1 MIHDDEFRSDAEI
14 ERLRAEEAAHD
25 PIALFRAHEQLRRE
39 TIALRRALEEAQAA
53 QRAAEKA
60 TRWQKAKREEN
71 GKALRVTETSL
82 KKLRVKQSDYFEKL
96 TASHQEVRRLREDLE
111 RVRASR
117 TFRVGKAVLSP
128 TRIFRP
134 SSAPKTIEQAPAQ
147 LEAPD
152 APSPAEDQSATS
164 PTPAPAGLHSEI
176 PAPVTSGAAIPLSGE
191 PTDPSD
197 PTPDG
202 ASAARIGEAAVEP
215 TATNWESPLP
225 VAERDLATLRHE
237 FEAHPDATTLYRVLN
252 RSWYGHGMIDEPAR
266 LIRENPGIVEEFSD
280 RNTLFA
286 DRILGEHRL
295 RHQGV
300 PLPERADGI
309 AYTAEP
315 ERVMYCVHST
325 PVFNSNGYSTRTRG
339 VATGLAQAGADVRV
353 VARAG
358 YPWDTKTDVD
368 KPAQKRTMRT
378 FDNVPYIHLTGSGL
392 GAVPMDRYL
401 IEAADAFA
409 REALLQRPAVIQAA
423 SNYRTALPAL
433 IAARRLGVPFVY
445 EIRGFWEM
453 SQASANPLW
462 DASEQYETIVA
473 LETLLAEEADHVLAI
488 TRQVQEEL
496 VSRGIPA
503 DKITIVPNAV
513 DTDEF
518 VPLPTDVSYAAARK
532 IRTDVPVIGFAGSMV
547 PYEGLATLLEAS
559 KLLEERGIDH
569 QVVIAGSGS
578 AEASLR
584 ELRSELGAGKVM
596 FIGRRPNVEMPRLL
610 STFDIIPIPR
620 LSQPVTEMVSPLKPL
635 EAFASMKAV
644 LLSDVAPHRDLAGTE
659 QERARL
665 FAAGDPSS
673 LADAL
678 VNLLSSPDLRRA
690 LGRAARLWALDER
703 TWTKI
708 AGAMRQAHHA
718 AVGAHTAQL
727 TPLGV
732 DLGDV
737 TIGLIA
743 DEFTTKTI
751 SASVPTL
758 PIDREHWLA
767 QLEQNPVDVVFVE
780 SAWSGNGGQWH
791 RGIGAYGADE
801 HQDIRDVLTYCRENG
816 IPTVFWNKEDPIH
829 FARFEATAAL
839 CDHVFT
845 TDGGIIGK
853 YLATPGSE
861 ARTVSSM
868 PFYAQPTIHNPL
880 PTDRP
885 YSHTVAY
892 AGTYYGERY
901 KERSRDLYR
910 MLETSEP
917 YGLTIYDRQAAFPDS
932 PYRFPAEFARYSKG
946 ALPYDEVIDSY
957 KSHLAHLNGNSVMN
971 SPTMFSRRVV
981 EIAAC
986 GGIVLSGP
994 GRGVEETFGGL
1005 IPASREDSV
1014 WRALLHSW
1022 STTPAAR
1029 VREAW
1034 RQMRSVHRSHT
1045 VHSAMTLLLRTAGVP
1060 VRAPQLDTYAVVLTA
1075 ATEELALSVLEQSV
1089 RPLEVFVPG
1098 GASAVT
1104 APLETAGITVRDSTE
1119 AVHSAADWIGL
1130 VSASVPRTWFED
1142 LLLATRFGSWQRI
1155 GAQIAD
1161 HTSEGRTLATPGV
1174 VEGST
1179 AGLVTTQV
1187 ARRHVS
1193 VDDALRAPADESV
1206 TLLVAAT
1213 EDRASSESRTAGVGR
1228 QATAQFSRPSTVLVA
1243 GHDLKFAGTLLS
1255 VLENAGHTVLIDTWD
1270 SHTAHDEAVSKEL
1283 LEQADVVFCEWGL
1296 GNAVW
1301 YSKHV
1306 KPHQR
1311 LVVRVHSQELFRPY
1325 LSRVQHAQVDRYVF
1339 VGELIRRAAV
1349 ESHGVPAGKTSIVP
1363 NFVDT
1368 EELALEKIPGA
1379 EKNLGLV
1386 GIVPEAKRLD
1396 LAIDV
1401 LEHLLDADPSYRLFV
1416 KGKRPEDFAWMAQ
1429 RPEELARYEAQYA
1442 RIEEIN
1448 AAHPGA
1454 VAFDPQGDD
1463 MPEWYRKIGVALSTS
1478 NFESFHLTL
1487 PDGAVSGALPVS
1499 LAWPGSD
1506 FLYPRSWLNATTEEM
1521 AASILRRQGEERTE
1535 GGFVAARYAKQVTVP
1550 ALLEIIAPQGA

>member
-1 MIHDDEFRSDAEI
+1 MIHDDELRSDAEI
-14 ERLRAEEAAHD
+14 EKLRADEAASD
-25 PIALFRAHEQLRRE
+25 PIAFFRAHEQLRHE
-39 TIALRRALEEAQAA
+39 VAALSRSLKEAKSA
-53 QRAAEKA
+53 RSTAEQA

-82 KKLRVKQSDYFEKL
+82 TKLRAKQADTFEKL
-96 TASHQEVRRLREDLE
+96 TASRQESRRLREDLE

-128 TRIFRP
+128 TKMFR
-134 SSAPKTIEQAPAQ
+134 SSGASKTLGTEPAQ
-147 LEAPD
+147 LEAPTTPD
-152 APSPAEDQSATS
+152 VAPQNTVAQETETPSVSTQADVTAAPASGPSTAPHAPKYPAATSTTDLVTVASPAAET
-164 PTPAPAGLHSEI
+164 
-176 PAPVTSGAAIPLSGE
+176 
-191 PTDPSD
+191 
-197 PTPDG
+197 
-202 ASAARIGEAAVEP
+202 EAA
-215 TATNWESPLP
+215 WESPLP
-225 VAERDLATLRHE
+225 VAERDLATLRRE
-237 FEAHPDATTLYRVLN
+237 FEVHPDHTTLYRLLN
-252 RSWYGHGMIDEPAR
+252 RSWYRHGMIDEPAR
-266 LIRENPGIVEEFSD
+266 LIAENPEIVDAFSD
-280 RNTLFA
+280 RNQA
-286 DRILGEHRL
+286 IAQRILGDHRL

-300 PLPERADGI
+300 PLPQRSDGI

-315 ERVMYCVHST
+315 GRVMYCVHST
-325 PVFNSNGYSTRTRG
+325 PAFNSNGYSARTRG
-339 VATGLAQAGADVRV
+339 VATGLSRSGADVQV

-358 YPWDTKTDVD
+358 YPWDTRSDGE
-368 KPAQKRTMRT
+368 KPAQERTVRT
-378 FDNVPYIHLTGSGL
+378 VDEVPYIHLTGSGL
-392 GAVPMDRYL
+392 GTVPMDRYL
-401 IEAADAFA
+401 IEAADAFT
-409 REALLQRPAVIQAA
+409 RETLLQRPSVIQAA

-453 SQASANPLW
+453 SQASANPHW
-462 DASEQYETIVA
+462 GGSEQYRTIA
-473 LETLLAEEADHVLAI
+473 GLETLLAEEADHVLAI
-488 TRQVQEEL
+488 TRQVRDEL
-496 VSRGIPA
+496 LSRGIPA
-503 DKITIVPNAV
+503 AKITVAPNAV

-547 PYEGLATLLEAS
+547 PYEGLATLLRAS
-559 KLLEERGIDH
+559 KLLEDRGVDH

-578 AEASLR
+578 ADADLR
-584 ELRSELGAGKVM
+584 TLRTELGAGKVM
-596 FIGRRPNVEMPRLL
+596 FIGRRPNAEMPRLL
-610 STFDIIPIPR
+610 STFDIIPLPR
-620 LSQPVTEMVSPLKPL
+620 LSLPVTEMVSPLKPL

-644 LLSDVAPHRDLAGTE
+644 LMSDVAPHRDLAGE
-659 QERARL
+659 RQERGRL
-665 FAAGDPSS
+665 FTAADPSS

-678 VNLLSSPDLRRA
+678 VELIGDPDLRRE
-690 LGRAARLWALDER
+690 LGRAARLWTLDER
-703 TWTKI
+703 TWTRV
-708 AGAMRQAHHA
+708 AGTMRAAHA
-718 AVGAHTAQL
+718 AAVEEYASQL
-727 TPLGV
+727 SPDST
-732 DLGDV
+732 DLGDI

-743 DEFTTKTI
+743 DEFTTRTI
-751 SASVPTL
+751 SASVSTM

-767 QLEQNPVDVVFVE
+767 QIEQNPVDLVLVE

-791 RGIGAYGADE
+791 RGVGAYGPDE

-816 IPTVFWNKEDPIH
+816 IPTAFWNKEDPIH

-861 ARTVSSM
+861 ALTASSM

-880 PTDRP
+880 PTDSP

-910 MLETSEP
+910 MLETSERF
-917 YGLTIYDRQAAFPDS
+917 GLTIYDRQAAFPDS

-1005 IPASREDSV
+1005 IPASGEDSL
-1014 WRALLHSW
+1014 WRALLHAW
-1022 STTPAAR
+1022 STDPIAR

-1034 RQMRSVHRSHT
+1034 RQMRAVHRSHT
-1045 VHSAMTLLLRTAGVP
+1045 VLSAITLLLRTAGVP
-1060 VRAPQLDTYAVVLTA
+1060 VRAPLLETYAVVLTERA
-1075 ATEELALSVLEQSV
+1075 AELVDSVLGQSV

-1098 GASAVT
+1098 GPSPLT
-1104 APLETAGITVRDSTE
+1104 APLDDAGITVRDSSD
-1119 AVHSAADWIGL
+1119 AGRSAASWIGL
-1130 VSASVPRTWFED
+1130 VSTPVTRTWFED
-1142 LLLATRFGSWQRI
+1142 LLLATRFGDWQRI
-1155 GAQIAD
+1155 DAETAD
-1161 HTSEGRTLATPGV
+1161 ATSEGRTLATPGP
-1174 VEGST
+1174 VEGSA
-1179 AGLVTTQV
+1179 AGLVSTQI
-1187 ARRHVS
+1187 ASRHLS
-1193 VDDALRAPADESV
+1193 VEDALRAPIEQSVSLLVTAPTQRTADETRTTRTRQSPGEPSM
-1206 TLLVAAT
+1206 VA
-1213 EDRASSESRTAGVGR
+1213 S
-1228 QATAQFSRPSTVLVA
+1228 PSTILIA
-1243 GHDLKFAGTLLS
+1243 GHDLKFTGTLLDA
-1255 VLENAGHTVLIDTWD
+1255 LEDAGHTILVDKWE
-1270 SHTAHDEAVSKEL
+1270 SHTAHDAALSQEL
-1283 LEQADVVFCEWGL
+1283 LNQADIVFCEWGL
-1296 GNAVW
+1296 GNAIW

-1325 LSRVQHAQVDRYVF
+1325 LSRVQHSRVDKYVF

-1349 ESHGVPAGKTSIVP
+1349 ESHGIPGEKTAIVP
-1363 NFVDT
+1363 NLVDADG
-1368 EELALEKIPGA
+1368 LALEKVPGA
-1379 EKNLGLV
+1379 EKNLGFV

-1401 LEHLLDADPSYRLFV
+1401 LVQLLDADPAYRLFI
-1416 KGKRPEDFAWMAQ
+1416 KGKRPEEFPWMAQ

-1442 RIEEIN
+1442 RIDEIN
-1448 AAHPGA
+1448 AVHPGA
-1454 VAFDPQGDD
+1454 VVFDPQGDD
-1463 MPEWYRKIGVALSTS
+1463 MPEWYRKIGVAISTS

-1506 FLYPRSWLNATTEEM
+1506 FLYPREWLNASTAEM
-1521 AASILRRQGEERTE
+1521 AASILARHGEARTE
-1535 GGFVAARYAKQVTVP
+1535 RGYVAERFAKDVTLP
-1550 ALLEIIAPQGA
+1550 GLLEIIAPHGA